1 MIITDNVCSK
11 IQNVALSLINLNL
24 NLNLNS
30 YPNPNPHPIRLIIT
44 AIVMRRRQKNHTIT
58 LSLGKTYWMV
68 TIPIVLVFECL
79 DHHPIPREHDS
90 DLKTQISDCED
101 SERFGG
107 VRARLGGV

>member
-1 MIITDNVCSK
+1 MFENSK
-11 IQNVALSLINLNL
+11 RSPISNPNLNLNL

-44 AIVMRRRQKNHTIT
+44 AIVMRRRQKNHTTT

-79 DHHPIPREHDS
+79 DHPIPREHDS
-90 DLKTQISDCED
+90 DLKTQISDCGD